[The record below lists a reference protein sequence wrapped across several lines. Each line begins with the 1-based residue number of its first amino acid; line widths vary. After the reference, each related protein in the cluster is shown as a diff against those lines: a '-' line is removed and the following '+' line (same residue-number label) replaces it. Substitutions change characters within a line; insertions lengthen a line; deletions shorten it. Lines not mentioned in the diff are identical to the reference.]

1 MSPERLSTGSTTSR
15 RKEGPA
21 EGASGRDASSGQQ
34 GRTGHTHL
42 WRYSVES
49 RTLRV
54 AEGISPPL
62 FHWWLCGEEPVGILW
77 HQNLVAT
84 EDSVQEDQIRHK
96 LSEH

>member
-1 MSPERLSTGSTTSR
+1 M
-15 RKEGPA
+15 
-21 EGASGRDASSGQQ
+21 
-34 GRTGHTHL
+34 
-42 WRYSVES
+42 
-49 RTLRV
+49 